1 MQLEPLSKH
10 IQSGGERSV
19 STIMFLMA
27 LQDMVTSPFRVVDE
41 INQAMDSSNE
51 RNVFQCI
58 TAACS
63 QGGKQYF
70 LLTPKLLADL
80 DYGEDTA
87 IQFVYNGPY
96 MQAKDAFSLP
106 LFT

>member
-1 MQLEPLSKH
+1 MAFRKPARPPIQPDRTHSESTVPAIDMAALE
-10 IQSGGERSV
+10 Q
-19 STIMFLMA
+19 
-27 LQDMVTSPFRVVDE
+27 VTVK
-41 INQAMDSSNE
+41 
-51 RNVFQCI
+51 
-58 TAACS
+58 
-63 QGGKQYF
+63 QGPKEAK
-70 LLTPKLLADL
+70 LLTDL